1 MKSPIQALP
10 AIALMLLAACVAPVG
25 HVEVTRFHV
34 PGIAQLGQGTVA
46 VEPAQGMDGQSFEFR
61 TYAEAVSRE
70 LQRVGCADLV
80 AGSRTSQSVALV
92 MIERE
97 TFRRGSDGSPVSVG
111 IGGGTGGYG
120 SGIGLGLGVNLSGPP
135 PEMVETQLSVVIR
148 NRASGQTLWEGRAS
162 FSARASSPLA
172 QTQLG
177 AAKLAEAMFRGFPG
191 TSGETILGE

>member
-1 MKSPIQALP
+1 
-10 AIALMLLAACVAPVG
+10 
-25 HVEVTRFHV
+25 
-34 PGIAQLGQGTVA
+34 
-46 VEPAQGMDGQSFEFR
+46 
-61 TYAEAVSRE
+61 
-70 LQRVGCADLV
+70 
-80 AGSRTSQSVALV
+80 